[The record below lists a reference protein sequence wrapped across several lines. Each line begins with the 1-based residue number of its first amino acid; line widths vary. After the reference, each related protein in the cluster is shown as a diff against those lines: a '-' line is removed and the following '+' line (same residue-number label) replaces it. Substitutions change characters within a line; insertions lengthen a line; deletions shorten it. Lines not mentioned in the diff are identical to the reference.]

1 MIKEIGI
8 NSRARVEMINLT
20 GKIEEMV
27 AEAGFEQGAVIIYT
41 PHTTAALTINESA
54 DPDVQK
60 DLINK
65 INKVIPFDDQ
75 YRHFEGNSAAH
86 IKSSLIGA
94 SEHVIINQ
102 GKPLLGRW
110 QAIYF
115 CEFDGPRKR
124 KVYVKMLQG

>member
-27 AEAGFEQGAVIIYT
+27 AEAGFEQGTVIIYT
-41 PHTTAALTINESA
+41 PHTTAGLTINESA

-102 GKPLLGRW
+102 GKLLLGRW

>member
-8 NSRARVEMINLT
+8 NSRKRVEMINLT
-20 GKIEEMV
+20 GKIEVIV

-41 PHTTAALTINESA
+41 PHTTAGLTINESA

-65 INKVIPFDDQ
+65 LNKVIPFDDQ
-75 YRHFEGNSAAH
+75 YRHFEGNSDAH
-86 IKSSLIGA
+86 IKSSIIGT
-94 SEHVIINQ
+94 SEHVIIDH
-102 GKPLLGRW
+102 GKPLLGQW

-124 KVYVKMLQG
+124 KVYVKMLKG